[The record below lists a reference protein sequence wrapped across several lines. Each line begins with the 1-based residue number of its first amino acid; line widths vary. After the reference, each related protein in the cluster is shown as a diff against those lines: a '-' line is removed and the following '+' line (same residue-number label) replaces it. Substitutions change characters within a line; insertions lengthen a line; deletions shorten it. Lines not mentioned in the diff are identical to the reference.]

1 MLRQFSALLLL
12 RKSALVCL
20 TQNTN
25 SVPST
30 NAPRH
35 AVIPSHTSSWSLWG
49 YLEIKGKDQK
59 MTKQTDASP
68 LFIALGIR
76 VCWTLVTPSTESKQK
91 EKGSVCKRGTFD
103 SWYCT
108 ELRRWLYKGVAFGKK
123 MSASLNTGNL
133 KSMSTE
139 AKEMIRPFQP
149 VIQNAVLI
157 CCSTKPWNA
166 ILNR

>member
-108 ELRRWLYKGVAFGKK
+108 ELHRWLYKGVAFGKK
-123 MSASLNTGNL
+123 SQHPWTLEIWNPWAQKL
-133 KSMSTE
+133 KRWSDLFNQSSRM
-139 AKEMIRPFQP
+139 QY
-149 VIQNAVLI
+149 
-157 CCSTKPWNA
+157 
-166 ILNR
+166 